1 MNIGICDDNKDYLI
15 YLHKKVNQLLP
26 NKSQI
31 EVSSLLPNEL
41 QTNIQNLSRYYDILI
56 TDIDMGT
63 LNGISLVKQIN
74 KINPSCIVIFIS
86 NFINYATYVYDV
98 EHIYFVLKSE
108 VDTRLPKALIKAL
121 SVYNKCQMEYL
132 NINYQNTEYRIAL
145 SDIAYIES
153 FGRYLHIHSSDNIY
167 KCINSLKYIKTRL
180 SERFAQCHK
189 SYIVN
194 LNYVYSV
201 NRTNC
206 TLVTKSSIPI
216 SYTFSKSFNEA
227 YMSFVSNKIDTQ

>member
-1 MNIGICDDNKDYLI
+1 MNIGICDDDKDYLKH
-15 YLHKKVNQLLP
+15 LHKKVSQLLP
-26 NKSQI
+26 NNSQI
-31 EVSSLLPNEL
+31 VVSSLAPDEL
-41 QTNIQNLSRYYDILI
+41 QTNIQNLSCSYDILI

-86 NFINYATYVYDV
+86 NFLNYATYVYDV
-98 EHIYFVLKSE
+98 DHIYFVLKSE

-121 SVYNKCQMEYL
+121 SVYNECHMQYL
-132 NINYQNTEYRIAL
+132 NINYQNIEYRIAL

-167 KCINSLKYIKTRL
+167 KCINSLKHINTRL
-180 SERFAQCHK
+180 SERFTQCHK

-206 TLVTKSSIPI
+206 TLVTKASIPI
-216 SYTFSKSFNEA
+216 SYTFSKSFNDA
-227 YMSFVSNKIDTQ
+227 YMSFVSNKIDT